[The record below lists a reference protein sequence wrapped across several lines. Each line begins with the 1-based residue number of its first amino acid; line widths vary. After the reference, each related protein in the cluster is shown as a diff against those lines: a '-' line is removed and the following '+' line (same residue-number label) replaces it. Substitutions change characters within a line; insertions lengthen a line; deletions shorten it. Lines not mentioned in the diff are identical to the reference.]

1 MKRHLYS
8 IAATFAALALCSCA
22 SYEEEAGTIGNGNP
36 ETDGIHSFRAEMA
49 TSDSRAGIDG
59 SNSVWEEGDDLS
71 IVKFA
76 NGQTAPEL
84 VRAAVRKGSL
94 SADGRSAIFDCESPI
109 DPEAEQYAVY
119 PYLPTATGDDFAAGS
134 EGARTFAVALPNQT
148 WDESGFRYPILL
160 GQWSRDNDRF
170 SFRNPLTVLNIT
182 LKKPASVNGELHLGN
197 IVVRGND
204 NEKMW
209 GAAEIAMPGGTL
221 GFTADAL
228 DAAMLDC
235 GNAEI
240 TAEGTEFCICIAP
253 QNYRKGLTFAFVTD
267 AGTMIAT
274 VKESGL
280 DYSAKANHVIALPPI
295 EFTRDTSGISTA
307 VVRATDTT
315 IAVGWTVT
323 PSNVQYLAEMMPNS
337 AYDYTTDIAKR
348 YKIELYEDIDCK
360 NMVVGWTVNDSSNST
375 NLAKYK
381 KDYPPRFIFT
391 DLKPQTTYYL
401 IVRNLTDNV
410 SMQYPAAVATTA
422 PAFTG
427 QIVVSNP
434 SVGDV
439 ILFENFDK
447 NLWGG
452 DLPAR
457 APGYSRTD
465 RSKAT
470 ELYTA
475 RGDNP
480 DQTDSNYYTSE
491 AGTEIGLF
499 NTLKGVVP
507 AMGLDEWGWIADDN
521 KTGCILSRA
530 GYLKIGASSKHAS
543 LITPQLGALA
553 GKAAVRVTFKAC
565 PYGATTIADAEKAVA
580 VKVFNDTSIDAAS
593 HRITKYTEG
602 DIATLTLE
610 GDQCTWK
617 EYSVVLEEVEPT
629 SRIAFCG
636 NRAGTG
642 VQSRFHIDDIR
653 ISVESVSDNL
663 RICTGHIKDTAGQPV
678 AGVCVTDGFNIVKTD
693 AGGAYSIG
701 INEDAEFIYYTV
713 PAEYEVNYN
722 DKGYPSFY
730 TPIVASTDVYDFT
743 LSPLAGGKQTEW
755 TLCCMADPQVKN
767 RLCVDR
773 FLNETAKDL
782 KSTLPSRKNVY
793 GIALGDIL
801 WNSNATMWADMYSA
815 MSYAN
820 TGAHFFAVMG
830 NHDWYS
836 SDTDSAPSDARFKG
850 YFGPTRFS
858 FDRGDVHVLGM
869 NNVIANGTGGGC
881 SGGFTRQ
888 EYSWLT
894 KDLANVDKNKCVVLC
909 CHIPFRT
916 GKAGTYHSEYYN
928 ETLNLLSQFAKA
940 YILIGHSH
948 YNYHYFHT
956 KNGKEIREIIHTA
969 ACGLFWQ
976 VKCCGDGS
984 PSGYGLYE
992 FNGADIANFVMKH
1005 CEYDADY
1012 QIRAYDGSERIA
1024 GQYVNPYSWDYE
1036 KGYIV
1041 ANVFNADKN
1050 WKVELYQNG
1059 TFVCNMAA
1067 ITGSDTRTPTSMNI
1081 SSTSAATIGN
1091 NRDWWLWYQ
1100 TVDPH
1105 WDKTCRD
1112 GLGWRGRPTDNSYQ
1126 KTSAHLY
1133 KGKLRTVPTDMSA
1146 ADFEVRATD
1155 PYGNVYKCTKLTSY
1169 TEREAWR

>member
-1 MKRHLYS
+1 MRRHLHS
-8 IAATFAALALCSCA
+8 ITAILAAFALCSC
-22 SYEEEAGTIGNGNP
+22 SSFEEKAVIVGGGSL

-49 TSDSRAGIDG
+49 ATESRAGIDD
-59 SNSVWEEGDDLS
+59 SNSVWEEGDDLG

-76 NGQTAPEL
+76 DGQSVPEII
-84 VRAAVRKGSL
+84 RAAVRKGSL
-94 SADGRSAIFDCESPI
+94 STDGRSAIFDCESPI
-109 DPEAEQYAVY
+109 SPEAEQYAVY
-119 PYLPTATGDDFAAGS
+119 PYMPTATGEDFAAGS
-134 EGARTFAVALPNQT
+134 AGARTFALTLQNQT
-148 WDESGFRYPILL
+148 VAENGFRYPLLL
-160 GQWSRDNDRF
+160 GQWSADNDRF
-170 SFRNPLTVLNIT
+170 SFRNPLAVLKVT
-182 LKKPASVNGELHLGN
+182 LKKPASIKGELHLGN
-197 IVVRGND
+197 IVIRGND
-204 NEKMW
+204 DERMW
-209 GAAEIAMPGGTL
+209 GAAEIAMPEGTVA
-221 GFTADAL
+221 FAADAL
-228 DAAMLDC
+228 DACTLDC

-240 TAEGTEFCICIAP
+240 TADGTEFYICIAP
-253 QNYRKGLTFAFVTD
+253 QNYRKGLTFAFMTD
-267 AGTMIAT
+267 AGTMIAP

-280 DYSAKANHVIALPPI
+280 DYSAKANHVISLPPI

-315 IAVGWTVT
+315 IAVAWTVT
-323 PSNVQYLAEMMPNS
+323 PSNVRYLSEMMPNS
-337 AYDYTTDIAKR
+337 AYDYTTDIAKK
-348 YKIELYEDIDCK
+348 YKVELYDDIDCK
-360 NMVVGWTVNDSSNST
+360 NLVVGWTVNDSSST
-375 NLAKYK
+375 VNLAKYK
-381 KDYPPRFIFT
+381 KDYPPRFIFP

-410 SMQYPAAVATTA
+410 SMQYPAAVSTTA

-427 QIVVSNP
+427 QVVTSNP

-439 ILFENFDK
+439 ILFENFGK

-457 APGYSRTD
+457 SPGYSRTD

-470 ELYTA
+470 VLYSA

-480 DQTDSNYYTSE
+480 DQSDSNYYTSE

-499 NTLKGVVP
+499 NTLKGIVA

-521 KTGCILSRA
+521 KTGCILSRV
-530 GYLKIGASSKHAS
+530 GYLKIGASSKHAAI
-543 LITPQLGALA
+543 ITPQLGALS
-553 GKAAVRVTFKAC
+553 GKTTVRVTFKAC
-565 PYGATTIADAEKAVA
+565 PYGATAITAAEKAVA
-580 VKVFNDTSIDAAS
+580 VKVFNDTSIDASS
-593 HRITKYTEG
+593 HRITAYTEG
-602 DIATLTLE
+602 DIATLTLD

-617 EYSVVLEEVEPT
+617 EYSVVLEDVEPT

-636 NRAGTG
+636 NRSGTG
-642 VQSRFHIDDIR
+642 NNSRFHIDDIR
-653 ISVESVSDNL
+653 ISVEAVSEDL
-663 RICTGHIKDTAGQPV
+663 RTCTGHIKDTAGQPI
-678 AGVCVTDGFNIVKTD
+678 ANVCVTDGFNIVKTD
-693 AGGAYSIG
+693 ADGAYSIG
-701 INEDAEFIYYTV
+701 INEDAEYIYYTV

-722 DKGYPSFY
+722 NYGYPTFY
-730 TPIVASTDVYDFT
+730 TPISASTDVYDFT
-743 LSPLAGGKQTEW
+743 LAPLAGGKQTKW
-755 TLCCMADPQVKN
+755 TLCCMADPQTKSQTCIN
-767 RLCVDR
+767 R
-773 FLNETAKDL
+773 FLSETAPDIKA
-782 KSTLPSRKNVY
+782 TLPSYNNVY
-793 GIALGDIL
+793 SIVLGDLL
-801 WNSNATMWADMYSA
+801 WNSNATMWSNMYSA
-815 MSYAN
+815 MSYTN
-820 TGAHFFAVMG
+820 CGAHFFAIMG

-836 SDTDSAPSDARFKG
+836 SDSDSAPSDARFKS

-858 FDRGDVHVLGM
+858 FDRGDVHVVGM

-881 SGGFTRQ
+881 SGGFTRN

-909 CHIPFRT
+909 CHIPFRNGT
-916 GKAGTYHSEYYN
+916 VGTYHSEYYN

-984 PSGYGLYE
+984 PSGYGIYE
-992 FNGADIANFVMKH
+992 FDGADISNFVIKN
-1005 CEYDADY
+1005 CEYDSDY
-1012 QIRAYDGSERIA
+1012 QIRAYDGSESVA
-1024 GQYVNPYSWDYE
+1024 GQYVNPYTWSYE

-1059 TFVCNMAA
+1059 TFVCNMTA
-1067 ITGSDTRTPTSMNI
+1067 ITSSDTRTPTSMKI

-1105 WDKTCRD
+1105 SDKKDRD
-1112 GLGWRGRPTDNSYQ
+1112 GIVWRGRPTDNSYQ
-1126 KTSAHLY
+1126 KSTPHLY

-1169 TEREAWR
+1169 SQREAWR